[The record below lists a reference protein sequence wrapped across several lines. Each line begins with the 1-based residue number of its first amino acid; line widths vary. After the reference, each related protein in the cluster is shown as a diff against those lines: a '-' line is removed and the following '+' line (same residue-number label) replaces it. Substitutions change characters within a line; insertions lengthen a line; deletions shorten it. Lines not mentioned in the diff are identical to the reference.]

1 MEQLFF
7 ELIINKLKMIEKIK
21 DLDTQLFLY
30 LNEKHNPF
38 FDPIMYW
45 ASHKWFWVPFYAFLV
60 FIIIKEFKKKSIY
73 VLVAIGLLITICDQT
88 ASHLIKNMVKRLRP
102 SHQPSLQNLIHLS
115 EAGPGGQYGFISSH
129 SANAFGLATFL
140 ILMLP
145 KKYNWLKIAL
155 LFWAV
160 LVAYSRIYN
169 GVHYPADVIV
179 AMLLGTLYGYLVA
192 FLLHKTKPFS
202 N

>member
-1 MEQLFF
+1 
-7 ELIINKLKMIEKIK
+7 MIEKIK

-30 LNEKHNPF
+30 LNEKHNQF

-60 FIIIKEFKKKSIY
+60 FVIIKEFKKKSIY
-73 VLVAIGLLITICDQT
+73 VLLAIGFLITICDQT

-102 SHQPSLQNLIHLS
+102 SHEPSLQNIIHLS

-129 SANAFGLATFL
+129 SANAFGLAIFL

-145 KKYNWLKIAL
+145 KKYNWLKTTL
-155 LFWAV
+155 FFWAV

-169 GVHYPADVIV
+169 GVHYPSDVIV
-179 AMLLGTLYGYLVA
+179 AMLLGILYGYLVA
-192 FLLHKTKPFS
+192 FLLHKIKPFS
-202 N
+202 NLSI

>member
-1 MEQLFF
+1 
-7 ELIINKLKMIEKIK
+7 MIEKIK

-30 LNEKHNPF
+30 LNEKHNQF

-60 FIIIKEFKKKSIY
+60 FVIIKEFKKKSIY
-73 VLVAIGLLITICDQT
+73 VLLAIGFLITICDQT

-102 SHQPSLQNLIHLS
+102 SHEPSLQNLIHLS

-129 SANAFGLATFL
+129 SANAFGLAIFL

-145 KKYNWLKIAL
+145 KKYNWLKTTL
-155 LFWAV
+155 FFWAV

-169 GVHYPADVIV
+169 GVHYPSDVIV
-179 AMLLGTLYGYLVA
+179 AMLLGILYGYLVA

-202 N
+202 NLSI

>member
-1 MEQLFF
+1 
-7 ELIINKLKMIEKIK
+7 MIEKIK

-30 LNEKHNPF
+30 LNEKHNQF

-60 FIIIKEFKKKSIY
+60 FVIIKEFKKKSIY
-73 VLVAIGLLITICDQT
+73 VLLAIGFLITICDQT

-102 SHQPSLQNLIHLS
+102 SHEPSLQNLIHLS

-129 SANAFGLATFL
+129 SANAFGLAIFL

-169 GVHYPADVIV
+169 GVHYPSDVIV
-179 AMLLGTLYGYLVA
+179 AMLLGILYGYLVA

-202 N
+202 NLSI